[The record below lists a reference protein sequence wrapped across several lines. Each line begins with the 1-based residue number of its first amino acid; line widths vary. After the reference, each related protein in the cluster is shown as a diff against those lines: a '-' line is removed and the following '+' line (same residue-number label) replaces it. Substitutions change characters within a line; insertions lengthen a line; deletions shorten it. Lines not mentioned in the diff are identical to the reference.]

1 MTYIESKAWGGART
15 RYVIAG
21 FLAVTILSS
30 AAFPQAIPKGAIE
43 AAGLKRREV
52 PNVSSKDIETFMDM
66 DDPYSDA
73 VLQALPEFAR
83 IGRQIFGAKLP
94 SVRFF
99 LMSDAGRYRAFFR
112 AVFGQERMTGTGNL
126 HIVTMCLSCEKRRVE
141 ESETTAVVLHEFG
154 HAWLNTYLK
163 EGFGRNYLS
172 GAVRRPYL
180 DEGLADFIADQ
191 WDREF
196 LARRGRWIRDFKV
209 RHAVQPPKLEEL
221 EKYASFYDL
230 GDRELHYWISALLV
244 RRMIGPEE
252 SAAKKIPRY
261 LDLMGRGETPE
272 TAWEQAT
279 GKSLAAE
286 YDALVREVWG
296 DR

>member
-1 MTYIESKAWGGART
+1 MPS
-15 RYVIAG
+15 
-21 FLAVTILSS
+21 
-30 AAFPQAIPKGAIE
+30 
-43 AAGLKRREV
+43 
-52 PNVSSKDIETFMDM
+52 VSSNEIETFVDS
-66 DDPYSDA
+66 DDRYSGA

-83 IGRQIFGAKLP
+83 IGRRIFGAKLP

-99 LMSDAGRYRAFFR
+99 LISNAERYRALTR
-112 AVFGQERMTGTGNL
+112 AVFGKERMKGTGNF
-126 HIVTMCLSCEKRRVE
+126 HIVTMCLSCEKRPAE

-163 EGFGRNYLS
+163 EGFGLDYLS
-172 GAVRRPYL
+172 AAVRRPYL
-180 DEGLADFIADQ
+180 DEGLADFFADQ

-196 LARRGRWIRDFKV
+196 LARRSRWIAKLKV
-209 RHAVQPPKLEEL
+209 RGGVPPPTLGEL
-221 EKYASFYDL
+221 QTYVSFYEL
-230 GDRELHYWISALLV
+230 GDRDLHYWISALLI

-261 LDLMGRGETPE
+261 LDLIGYGEAPE
-272 TAWEQAT
+272 SAWEHAT

-286 YDALVREVWG
+286 YDALVREVWK